1 MIMPFIESGDLRL
14 NYRFDGLQRPVI
26 VLSNSLGTNLSM
38 WDPQAT
44 VLCEKFCVL
53 RYDTR
58 GHGLT
63 SVTPGPYLIEQLGR
77 DVITLLDALK
87 VESAYFCGLS
97 MGGMIGM
104 WLGVN
109 AASRM
114 KGLVLCSTAAKI
126 GTADTWNAR
135 IKDVKERGMAAIAT
149 TVVLRWFSEDFVKK
163 SPEVIEAMRQMLL
176 QAPPEG
182 YAACC
187 AAIRDAD
194 LSHDLSRVTA
204 RTLVIAG
211 AQDPV
216 ISSANAHLVAEGIPG
231 ASYLELQAAHLSNI
245 EAAPQFTE
253 ALLKFLN
260 EPEAK

>member
-1 MIMPFIESGDLRL
+1 MPFVEKGDVRL
-14 NYRFDGLQRPVI
+14 NYRFDGPEKAPVI
-26 VLSNSLGTNLSM
+26 LLSNSLGTNLSM
-38 WDPQAT
+38 WDPQAA

-53 RYDTR
+53 RYDMR
-58 GHGLT
+58 GHGLST
-63 SVTPGPYLIEQLGR
+63 VTPGPYTIEQLGR
-77 DVITLLDALK
+77 DVIALLDALK
-87 VESAYFCGLS
+87 IETAYFCGLS
-97 MGGMIGM
+97 MSGMIGM
-104 WLGVN
+104 WLGAN
-109 AASRM
+109 AANRM
-114 KGLVLCSTAAKI
+114 KGLVLCNTAAKI
-126 GTADTWNAR
+126 GNAETWNAR

-149 TVVLRWFSEDFVKK
+149 TVVLRWFSEDFIKK
-163 SPEVIEAMRQMLL
+163 SPEVVEVTRQMLL

-187 AAIRDAD
+187 AAVRDAD
-194 LSHDLSRVTA
+194 FRQELPRVTA

-216 ISSANAHLVAEGIPG
+216 IPPAEARLVADGIPG

-260 EPEAK
+260 QPEVK

>member
-1 MIMPFIESGDLRL
+1 MPFAETGEVRL
-14 NYRFDGLQRPVI
+14 NYRFDGPEKAPVI
-26 VLSNSLGTNLSM
+26 LLSNSLGTNLSM

-44 VLCEKFCVL
+44 VLCETFGVL

-58 GHGLT
+58 GHGLS
-63 SVTPGPYLIEQLGR
+63 SVTPGSYTIEQLGR
-77 DVITLLDALK
+77 DVIALLDALK
-87 VESAYFCGLS
+87 IESAHFCGLS

-109 AASRM
+109 AANRV
-114 KGLVLCSTAAKI
+114 KGLVLCNTAARI
-126 GTADTWNAR
+126 GAAETWNAR

-149 TVVLRWFSEDFVKK
+149 TVVLRWFSENFVKK
-163 SPEVIEAMRQMLL
+163 SPEVVEAMRQMLL

-187 AAIRDAD
+187 TAIRDMDQSND
-194 LSHDLSRVTA
+194 LPRIKN

-211 AQDPV
+211 VQDPV
-216 ISSANAHLVAEGIPG
+216 IPVADARMVADRIPG
-231 ASYLELQAAHLSNI
+231 ANYLELQAAHLSNV

-260 EPEAK
+260 ELEAK

>member
-58 GHGLT
+58 GHGLS
-63 SVTPGPYLIEQLGR
+63 SVTPGPYSIEQLGR

-97 MGGMIGM
+97 M
-104 WLGVN
+104 
-109 AASRM
+109 
-114 KGLVLCSTAAKI
+114 VLCSTAAKI

>member
-1 MIMPFIESGDLRL
+1 MPFVEIGEGRL
-14 NYRFDGLQRPVI
+14 NYRFDRPEKAPVV

-58 GHGLT
+58 GHGLS
-63 SVTPGPYLIEQLGR
+63 SVTPGPYTIEQLGR
-77 DVITLLDALK
+77 DVIALLDALK
-87 VESAYFCGLS
+87 IESAHFCGLS

-109 AASRM
+109 AANRV
-114 KGLVLCSTAAKI
+114 KGLILCNTAAHI
-126 GTADTWNAR
+126 GTAEAWSAR
-135 IKDVKERGMAAIAT
+135 VKDVKERGMAAIAT
-149 TVVLRWFSEDFVKK
+149 TVVLRWFSENFVKK
-163 SPEVIEAMRQMLL
+163 SPEVVEAMRQMLL

-182 YAACC
+182 YAAGC
-187 AAIRDAD
+187 AAIRDMDQSND
-194 LSHDLSRVTA
+194 LGRIKN

-216 ISSANAHLVAEGIPG
+216 IPVADARIVADRISG

-260 EPEAK
+260 ELEAK

>member
-1 MIMPFIESGDLRL
+1 MSFAEIGDARL
-14 NYRFDGLQRPVI
+14 NYRFDGPDYAPVI
-26 VLSNSLGTNLSM
+26 MLSNSLGTNLSM
-38 WDPQAT
+38 WDPQAN
-44 VLCEKFCVL
+44 VLCEKFRVL

-58 GHGLT
+58 GHGLST
-63 SVTPGPYLIEQLGR
+63 VTPGPYTIEQLGR
-77 DVITLLDALK
+77 DVVALLDALK
-87 VESAYFCGLS
+87 IESAYFCGLS
-97 MGGMIGM
+97 MGGMIGI
-104 WLGVN
+104 WLGAN
-109 AASRM
+109 AANRL
-114 KGLVLCSTAAKI
+114 KGLALCNTAAKI
-126 GTADTWNAR
+126 WTAEGWNAR
-135 IKDVKERGMAAIAT
+135 IKAVQERGMAAIAT
-149 TVVLRWFSEDFVKK
+149 TVVLRWFSENFVKK

-194 LSHDLSRVTA
+194 LSRDLSRVTA

-216 ISSANAHLVAEGIPG
+216 ISTANARLVAEGVPG
-231 ASYLELQAAHLSNI
+231 ASYLELQASHLSNI

>member
-1 MIMPFIESGDLRL
+1 MPFIESGDLRL

-58 GHGLT
+58 GHGLS
-63 SVTPGPYLIEQLGR
+63 SVTPGPYSIEQLGR

>member
-1 MIMPFIESGDLRL
+1 MPFAETSAARL
-14 NYRFDGLQRPVI
+14 NYRFDGPEKAPVI
-26 VLSNSLGTNLSM
+26 LLSNSLGTNLSM

-58 GHGLT
+58 GHGLS
-63 SVTPGPYLIEQLGR
+63 SVTPGPYTIEQLGR
-77 DVITLLDALK
+77 DVIALLDALK
-87 VESAYFCGLS
+87 IESAHFCGLS

-109 AASRM
+109 AANRV
-114 KGLVLCSTAAKI
+114 KGLVLCNTAARI
-126 GTADTWNAR
+126 GSADTWNAR

-149 TVVLRWFSEDFVKK
+149 TVVLRWFSENFVKK
-163 SPEVIEAMRQMLL
+163 SPEVVEAMRQMLL

-187 AAIRDAD
+187 AAIRDMDQNND
-194 LSHDLSRVTA
+194 LERIKS

-216 ISSANAHLVAEGIPG
+216 IPVVDAHLVADRIPS

-253 ALLKFLN
+253 VLLKFTN
-260 EPEAK
+260 ELEAK

>member
-14 NYRFDGLQRPVI
+14 NYRLDGPQRPVI

-58 GHGLT
+58 GHGL
-63 SVTPGPYLIEQLGR
+63 SSATPGPYSIEQLGR

-135 IKDVKERGMAAIAT
+135 IKEVKERGMAAIAT

-194 LSHDLSRVTA
+194 LSRDLSRVTA

-216 ISSANAHLVAEGIPG
+216 ISTANAHLVAEGIPG

-260 EPEAK
+260 EPEAE

>member
-1 MIMPFIESGDLRL
+1 
-14 NYRFDGLQRPVI
+14 
-26 VLSNSLGTNLSM
+26 M

-58 GHGLT
+58 GHGLS
-63 SVTPGPYLIEQLGR
+63 SVTPGPYSIEQLGR

>member
-1 MIMPFIESGDLRL
+1 MPFVESGDLRL
-14 NYRFDGLQRPVI
+14 NYRFDGPEKAPVI

-58 GHGLT
+58 GHGLS
-63 SVTPGPYLIEQLGR
+63 SVTPGPYSIEQLGR

-87 VESAYFCGLS
+87 IERAYFCGLS
-97 MGGMIGM
+97 MGSMTGM

-109 AASRM
+109 AASRIN
-114 KGLVLCSTAAKI
+114 GLVLSSTAAKI

-135 IKDVKERGMAAIAT
+135 IKDVKERGMAAVAT
-149 TVVLRWFSEDFVKK
+149 TVVLRWFSENFVKK

-194 LSHDLSRVTA
+194 FRQELPRVTA

-211 AQDPV
+211 ALDPV
-216 ISSANAHLVAEGIPG
+216 ISTSDAHLVADGIPG
-231 ASYLELQAAHLSNI
+231 ASYLELQASHLSNI

-253 ALLKFLN
+253 ALLKFLS

>member
-1 MIMPFIESGDLRL
+1 MPFVESSDLRL
-14 NYRFDGLQRPVI
+14 NYRFDGPEKAPVI

-58 GHGLT
+58 GHGLS
-63 SVTPGPYLIEQLGR
+63 SVTPGPYSIEQLGR

-87 VESAYFCGLS
+87 IERAYFCGLS
-97 MGGMIGM
+97 MGGMTGM

-126 GTADTWNAR
+126 GTPETWNAR
-135 IKDVKERGMAAIAT
+135 IKDVKERGMAAVAT
-149 TVVLRWFSEDFVKK
+149 TVVLRWFSENFVKK

-194 LSHDLSRVTA
+194 LSQDLSRVTA

-216 ISSANAHLVAEGIPG
+216 ISTADAHLVAEGIPG
-231 ASYLELQAAHLSNI
+231 ASYMELQAAHLSNI

>member
-1 MIMPFIESGDLRL
+1 MPFVEIGDVRL
-14 NYRFDGLQRPVI
+14 NYRFDGPEKAPV
-26 VLSNSLGTNLSM
+26 VLLSNSLGTNLSM

-53 RYDTR
+53 RYDMR
-58 GHGLT
+58 GHGLST
-63 SVTPGPYLIEQLGR
+63 VTPGPYTIEQLGR
-77 DVITLLDALK
+77 DAIALLDALK
-87 VESAYFCGLS
+87 IESAYFCGLS
-97 MGGMIGM
+97 MSGMIGM

-109 AASRM
+109 AANRM
-114 KGLVLCSTAAKI
+114 KGLVLCNTASKI
-126 GTADTWNAR
+126 GN
-135 IKDVKERGMAAIAT
+135 AAIVT
-149 TVVLRWFSEDFVKK
+149 TVVLRWFSEDFIKK
-163 SPEVIEAMRQMLL
+163 SPEVVEATRQMLL

-187 AAIRDAD
+187 AAVRDAD
-194 LSHDLSRVTA
+194 FRQELPRVTA
-204 RTLVIAG
+204 RTLVITG

-216 ISSANAHLVAEGIPG
+216 ITPAEAHFVADGIPG

-260 EPEAK
+260 QPEAK

>member
-1 MIMPFIESGDLRL
+1 MPFVEVGDLRL
-14 NYRFDGLQRPVI
+14 NYRFDGPQKAPVV

-58 GHGLT
+58 GHGLST
-63 SVTPGPYLIEQLGR
+63 VTPGPYAIEQLGR
-77 DVITLLDALK
+77 DVLALLDALE

-104 WLGVN
+104 WLGIH
-109 AASRM
+109 AANRM
-114 KGLVLCSTAAKI
+114 KGLVLCNTAAKI

-176 QAPPEG
+176 QAPPGG

-187 AAIRDAD
+187 AAVRDAD
-194 LSHDLSRVTA
+194 FSQDLSRATA

-216 ISSANAHLVAEGIPG
+216 IPSAHAHLVAGGIPG

-245 EAAPQFTE
+245 EAAPQFSA

-260 EPEAK
+260 QPEAK

>member
-1 MIMPFIESGDLRL
+1 MPFVEKGDVRL
-14 NYRFDGLQRPVI
+14 NYRVDGPEKAPVI
-26 VLSNSLGTNLSM
+26 LLSNSLGTNLSM

-53 RYDTR
+53 RYDLR
-58 GHGLT
+58 GHGLST
-63 SVTPGPYLIEQLGR
+63 VSPGPYTIEQLGR
-77 DVITLLDALK
+77 DAIALLDALK
-87 VESAYFCGLS
+87 IESAYFCGLS
-97 MGGMIGM
+97 MSGMIGM
-104 WLGVN
+104 WLGAN
-109 AASRM
+109 AANRM
-114 KGLVLCSTAAKI
+114 KGLVLCNTASKI
-126 GTADTWNAR
+126 GNAEGWNAR

-149 TVVLRWFSEDFVKK
+149 TVVLRWFSEDFIKK
-163 SPEVIEAMRQMLL
+163 SPEVVEATRQMLL

-187 AAIRDAD
+187 GAVRDAD
-194 LSHDLSRVTA
+194 FRQKLSRVTA

-216 ISSANAHLVAEGIPG
+216 IPPAEAHLVADGIPG
-231 ASYLELQAAHLSNI
+231 ASYLELKAAHLSNI

-260 EPEAK
+260 EPEVK

>member
-1 MIMPFIESGDLRL
+1 MPFVETGDLRL
-14 NYRFDGLQRPVI
+14 NYRLEGPEKAPVV

-53 RYDTR
+53 RYDSR
-58 GHGLT
+58 GHGLS
-63 SVTPGPYLIEQLGR
+63 SVTPGPYSIEQLGR

-87 VESAYFCGLS
+87 IEGAYFCGLS

-114 KGLVLCSTAAKI
+114 KGLVLCSTAANI
-126 GTADTWNAR
+126 GTSETWNAR

-149 TVVLRWFSEDFVKK
+149 TVVLRWFSENFVKK

-194 LSHDLSRVTA
+194 FSHDLSRVTA

-216 ISSANAHLVAEGIPG
+216 ISTANAHLVAAGIPR
-231 ASYLELQAAHLSNI
+231 ASYLELHAAHLSNI

-260 EPEAK
+260 QPEAK

>member
-231 ASYLELQAAHLSNI
+231 ASYLE
-245 EAAPQFTE
+245 
-253 ALLKFLN
+253 
-260 EPEAK
+260 